1 MSFVLGHLHS
11 VSWFIDS
18 VKVSNYNKS
27 GVKMQGGKTAYRGIP
42 FVAVF
47 LFDLA
52 MSRHAGAFADLV
64 TVFSTAKRL
73 KTPSTVTGR

>member
-1 MSFVLGHLHS
+1 MTPEG
-11 VSWFIDS
+11 
-18 VKVSNYNKS
+18 
-27 GVKMQGGKTAYRGIP
+27 GIP